1 MTQKA
6 LVAKSTGS
14 WYQIIDDG
22 KYMDARIRG
31 RLRLK
36 GLRTTNPLAVGDW
49 VNYEM
54 EADGQAVIT
63 DVITRKNYIIRRS
76 TNLSHEAH
84 ILAANLDLAILI
96 VTIDFPTTDFTFV
109 DRFLATASAYNV
121 PAMLVF
127 NKIDL
132 FDREALEYLAAIEYV
147 YKSVGY
153 ATHRTSILTLD
164 GIDSLREILTNKT
177 TLIAGNSGVGKSSL
191 INAIQPGI
199 GLKTG
204 QISSAHH
211 KGKHTTTFAE
221 MFVLDAG
228 GYIIDTPGIKAFGL
242 VDMNPEEISHY
253 FIEIFR
259 VQQNCQYSNCSHTH
273 ETKCAVK
280 DAVEKGEISA
290 MRYNSYLNIRFD
302 SNSKY
307 RGDAY

>member
-1 MTQKA
+1 MIFKG

-14 WYQIIDDG
+14 WYQVIDGHKTLDC
-22 KYMDARIRG
+22 RIRG
-31 RLRLK
+31 KLRLK
-36 GLRTTNPLAVGDW
+36 GLRTTNPIAVGDW
-49 VNYEM
+49 VTYEM
-54 EADGQAVIT
+54 ESDGQAVIT
-63 DVITRKNYIIRRS
+63 GIVPRKNYIIRRS

-96 VTIDFPTTDFTFV
+96 VTIDFPKTDFTFV

-127 NKIDL
+127 NKTDL
-132 FDREALEYLAAIEYV
+132 LNESDTEYLSAVEWV

-153 ATHRTSILTLD
+153 PTLRTSVVQMQ
-164 GIDSLREILTNKT
+164 GIDSLREIIQYKV
-177 TLIAGNSGVGKSSL
+177 TLMAGNSGVGKSSL
-191 INAIQPGI
+191 INIIQPGK

-204 QISSAHH
+204 QISGAHQ

-221 MFVLDAG
+221 MFELDGG

-242 VDMNPEEISHY
+242 VDMNPDEISHY
-253 FIEIFR
+253 FIEIFNA
-259 VQQNCQYSNCSHTH
+259 QKDCQFSNCSHTH

-280 DAVEKGEISA
+280 DAVEKGLISE

-302 SNSKY
+302 SHSKY
-307 RGDAY
+307 REDGY